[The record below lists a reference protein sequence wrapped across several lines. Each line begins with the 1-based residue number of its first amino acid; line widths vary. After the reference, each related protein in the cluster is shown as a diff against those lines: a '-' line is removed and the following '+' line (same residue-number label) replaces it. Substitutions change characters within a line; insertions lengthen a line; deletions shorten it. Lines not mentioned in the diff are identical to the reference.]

1 MVDLEGL
8 LEEVSSF
15 WGDITGD
22 GWPCRAKANLL
33 NVGKQL
39 VVATRHIGNGLP
51 GK

>member
-22 GWPCRAKANLL
+22 GWTCRAKANLL
-33 NVGKQL
+33 NVGK
-39 VVATRHIGNGLP
+39 
-51 GK
+51 